1 MQLKSVS
8 LAFALS
14 LSFLAGCSTLPVAED
29 GIPHNAVAVYSW
41 QAEGRTIFRCAY
53 DAEGFF
59 WQFVGTEG
67 TLHTD
72 AGRHTADLTGRFDVL
87 AGDGGLL
94 KANIISQSEGKSSRD
109 LKAAEFLTQPPAS
122 GILQGVR
129 WMRRTAATG
138 GMPLA
143 GCSASQRGALLRVPF
158 RARYVFYRAASE
170 AFH

>member
-14 LSFLAGCSTLPVAED
+14 LSFLAGCSTLPVPED

-94 KANIISQSEGKSSRD
+94 KANIISQSEGKSS
-109 LKAAEFLTQPPAS
+109 
-122 GILQGVR
+122 
-129 WMRRTAATG
+129 TAATG

-143 GCSASQRGALLRVPF
+143 GCSASQRGELLRVPF